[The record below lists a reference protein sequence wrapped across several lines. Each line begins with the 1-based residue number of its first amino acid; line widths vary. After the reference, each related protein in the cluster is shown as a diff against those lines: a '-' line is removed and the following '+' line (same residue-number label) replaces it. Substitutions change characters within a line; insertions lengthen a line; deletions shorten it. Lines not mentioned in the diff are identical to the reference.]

1 MKRPST
7 SPAGAMRGTSASL
20 PSLLLSRNA
29 RKTKQQ
35 LRGLITSPQ
44 KNASGRRTR
53 ILKSPIATS
62 PNIDNS
68 ELNSRRKKLLS
79 ANDKMSPHLLESA
92 EHFVNFLQTDW
103 KTELETRVRNST
115 KIAKKRSEVK
125 RAAKRLVDGTADF
138 MGVQVESFRNFM
150 CNEWP
155 GVKTLIGE
163 RTGIESMSEV
173 CASYGRRLRKE
184 LIDGFHSDLLH
195 EINAHRRFNQ
205 ISLGMKQTESIDNLN
220 YNAIPLTKEE
230 KAAILQLPSKRPANI
245 STKPALC
252 SLLTGTVSHFS
263 LSPFSQTPY
272 RRSSDMSSRGTTHNA

>member
-1 MKRPST
+1 
-7 SPAGAMRGTSASL
+7 MRGTSASL

-103 KTELETRVRNST
+103 KTELIMTHSLQDC
-115 KIAKKRSEVK
+115 RS
-125 RAAKRLVDGTADF
+125 
-138 MGVQVESFRNFM
+138 Q
-150 CNEWP
+150 
-155 GVKTLIGE
+155 
-163 RTGIESMSEV
+163 
-173 CASYGRRLRKE
+173 
-184 LIDGFHSDLLH
+184 
-195 EINAHRRFNQ
+195 
-205 ISLGMKQTESIDNLN
+205 
-220 YNAIPLTKEE
+220 
-230 KAAILQLPSKRPANI
+230 
-245 STKPALC
+245 
-252 SLLTGTVSHFS
+252 
-263 LSPFSQTPY
+263 
-272 RRSSDMSSRGTTHNA
+272 RS